1 VTQLSNAA
9 STSPLRLGIV
19 GFGAA
24 AQAFLPAIQSR
35 PDWRLCAIAEAAPA
49 VRQNDTAAGLMGYG
63 LAGIFESL
71 DEMLN
76 GCELDVI
83 YIATPTP
90 LHCQQ
95 VLSALAAGKHV
106 IVEKPMAINLTE
118 ALRMADAADAAN
130 RVLLVGHSHSF
141 DQPIARMRQIIESG
155 RLGRVQM
162 VNTWCYT
169 DWMQRPRRAEELD
182 STLGGGVTFRQGAHQ
197 FDILRLLCGGAVHSV
212 RAKTFD
218 WMQAR
223 RGTGAH
229 TVLLDFENGAAG
241 TAVYN
246 GYGGFASMDIG
257 FDISEWGLHQ
267 PREHRNQRAA
277 GHTSKDLQADPA
289 AELLAKQV
297 RAKTA
302 IADFAPHP
310 PFFGLTVVSCEGG
323 DIRQSPKGLYIE
335 TREGREEIV
344 LAADPSPRQAVL
356 DEMLQAIRG
365 HKAPLHNARWGAAT
379 LAVCEA
385 AMASSAQ
392 RREIILSTYSKH
404 ERNTT
409 HEYTI

>member
-1 VTQLSNAA
+1 MTPSANATSA
-9 STSPLRLGIV
+9 SASPLRLGIV

-35 PDWRLCAIAEAAPA
+35 LDWKLCAIAEFAPA
-49 VRQNDTAAGLMGYG
+49 VRVNLEQNGTAASLIQYD
-63 LAGIFESL
+63 LAGIFESM
-71 DEMLN
+71 EVMLN
-76 GCELDVI
+76 SCELDVI

-90 LHCQQ
+90 LHCEQ
-95 VLSALAAGKHV
+95 VLTALAAGKHV
-106 IVEKPMAINLTE
+106 IVEKPMAINLSE

-130 RVLLVGHSHSF
+130 RVLMVGHSHSF
-141 DQPIARMRQIIESG
+141 DQPIARMREIIESG

-182 STLGGGVTFRQGAHQ
+182 SALGGGVTFRQGAHQ

-223 RGTGAH
+223 RGIGAH
-229 TVLLDFENGAAG
+229 TVFLDFENGAAG

-257 FDISEWGLHQ
+257 FDISEWGLRQ
-267 PREHRNQRAA
+267 PREQRKKMPA
-277 GHTSKDLQADPA
+277 GLAGQGLQPDPA
-289 AELLAKQV
+289 AELLAKQA

-310 PFFGLTVVSCEGG
+310 PFFGLTIVSCEGG
-323 DIRQSPKGLYIE
+323 DIRQSLKGLYIE

-356 DEMLQAIRG
+356 DEMLQAVRG
-365 HKAPLHNARWGAAT
+365 HKPLLHSARWGAAT

-385 AMASSAQ
+385 AIASSNE
-392 RREIILSTYSKH
+392 RREIVLS
-404 ERNTT
+404 R
-409 HEYTI
+409 

>member
-1 VTQLSNAA
+1 MTNA
-9 STSPLRLGIV
+9 SSPLRLGIV

-35 PDWRLCAIAEAAPA
+35 ADWKLCAIAEATPA
-49 VRQNDTAAGLMGYG
+49 VRTHLEQNGTAASLIGYG
-63 LAGIFESL
+63 LAGIFESMG
-71 DEMLN
+71 EMLN
-76 GCELDVI
+76 VCELDVI

-95 VLSALAAGKHV
+95 VLAALAAGKHV
-106 IVEKPMAINLTE
+106 IVEKPMAINLAE
-118 ALRMADAADAAN
+118 ALRMADAADRAN
-130 RVLLVGHSHSF
+130 RVLVVGHSHSF
-141 DQPIARMRQIIESG
+141 DQPIARMHQIIESG

-162 VNTWCYT
+162 AHTWCYT

-218 WMQAR
+218 WLPER

-229 TVLLDFENGAAG
+229 TVFLDFENGAAG

-267 PREHRNQRAA
+267 PREHRSQRPAS
-277 GHTSKDLQADPA
+277 HTDKGLQADPA

-302 IADFAPHP
+302 IADFAPHS

-335 TREGREEIV
+335 TRDGREEVV
-344 LAADPSPRQAVL
+344 LSADPSPRQAVL

-365 HKAPLHNARWGAAT
+365 QKAPLHNARWGAAT
-379 LAVCEA
+379 LEVCEA

-392 RREIILSTYSKH
+392 RREIILSTHSQH
-404 ERNTT
+404 ERNRT
-409 HEYTI
+409 HEHSI